1 MTSSATSA
9 VLSDAYDIPRATV
22 SITTREGLA
31 SFTLDPAGVF
41 HLSRSVLDPG
51 NTQLSRRPHC
61 PQIVHLHTGWMLV
74 NRSTKLGVRVAPPS
88 APWSEI
94 PPGRAHVFS
103 AGTTQVQFLVADVD
117 PVTVTVPPATAQGD
131 ESCEDLVSHGRS
143 TVWGPEMNAEAN
155 KILRG
160 PGRDLLV
167 AVLAPWLSADP
178 TLQEH
183 KSRRVAAE
191 CAGYSVSAVDR
202 ILSRL
207 RNALWPDE
215 PRKPSREHI
224 AEYLSQR
231 GLVGPQDL
239 PRAENCRHE
248 QGRARPPR

>member
-1 MTSSATSA
+1 M
-9 VLSDAYDIPRATV
+9 
-22 SITTREGLA
+22 
-31 SFTLDPAGVF
+31 
-41 HLSRSVLDPG
+41 
-51 NTQLSRRPHC
+51 
-61 PQIVHLHTGWMLV
+61 
-74 NRSTKLGVRVAPPS
+74 
-88 APWSEI
+88 
-94 PPGRAHVFS
+94 
-103 AGTTQVQFLVADVD
+103 
-117 PVTVTVPPATAQGD
+117 
-131 ESCEDLVSHGRS
+131 
-143 TVWGPEMNAEAN
+143 
-155 KILRG
+155 
-160 PGRDLLV
+160 